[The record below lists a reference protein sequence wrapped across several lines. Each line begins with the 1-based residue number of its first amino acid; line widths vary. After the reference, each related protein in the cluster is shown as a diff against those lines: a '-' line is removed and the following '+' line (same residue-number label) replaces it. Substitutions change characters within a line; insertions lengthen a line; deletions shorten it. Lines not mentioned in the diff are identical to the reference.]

1 MTDTPPPNPPVP
13 IGVIPKDVLRYHGSY
28 PFSDWGSVWKK
39 VYSKLPP
46 DAAYGIYD
54 QCIRAT
60 GVIPVPPLQFIN
72 GWENKNFRVM
82 KTEGQ
87 NVVALYRHD
96 GDFYL
101 IHAVRS
107 TYDSWAEKKQRN
119 PNEPPFSELD

>member
-1 MTDTPPPNPPVP
+1 MSDAPPPVT
-13 IGVIPKDVLRYHGSY
+13 IGVIPKDTLIYHGAY
-28 PFSDWGSVWKK
+28 PFSDWGSIWKK

-60 GVIPVPPLQFIN
+60 NVIPVPPLQFIN
-72 GWENKNFRVM
+72 GWENKNFRIM

-87 NVVALYRHD
+87 HVVALYRHD

-101 IHAVRS
+101 IQAVRE
-107 TYDSWAEKKQRN
+107 TYESWAQKKQRD
-119 PNEPPFSELD
+119 PNHPPFSELD